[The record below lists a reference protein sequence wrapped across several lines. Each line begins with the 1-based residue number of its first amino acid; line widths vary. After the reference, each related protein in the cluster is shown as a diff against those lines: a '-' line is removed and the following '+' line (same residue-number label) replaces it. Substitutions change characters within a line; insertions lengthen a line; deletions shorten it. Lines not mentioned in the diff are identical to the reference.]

1 MTSNL
6 ARTRLII
13 VALLGFSAF
22 LNYLDRQALAIL
34 AKPIQTDLN
43 LSHQDYAFVVST
55 FLVAY
60 SGGNLICGWLLERF
74 GGRITL
80 PAFVLFW
87 SAANFATGLVV
98 DVNTLAVTRFALGA
112 AEIGGFLALTVI
124 AKDLFPPSRRAS
136 VMGWC
141 NAAAMFGATAAPPFI
156 AWIYGLAGWRFAFL
170 STGVIGFVWAAC
182 WLLLFYRPAS
192 YNSMAAEA
200 EGAEAVLPSAVDPNA
215 PRFSWLGA
223 LANRGVWAITFGK
236 MLVYPVW
243 YFYLFWFPKYL
254 TDERGLT
261 IAELGRTAWVV
272 YAAAGIGSVLG
283 GAASGLLIRRGKSP
297 ATARLMVMACVALV
311 GPFASLGN
319 GFGPPILLSLVFA
332 SMVGLVQMIW
342 QVNII
347 VLATDLF
354 SSRQLGKVI
363 GVAGFLTGVA
373 GVVSNQLVGSLVETV
388 SYKPMF
394 IVMAAAYPLAW
405 IAVWLL
411 LRQPRASDKV
421 AIG

>member
-1 MTSNL
+1 MTSSLN
-6 ARTRLII
+6 RTRFVI

-34 AKPIQTDLN
+34 AKPIQADLG
-43 LSHQDYAFVVST
+43 LSQQDYAFVVSA
-55 FLVAY
+55 FLIAY
-60 SGGNLICGWLLERF
+60 SGGNLVCGWLLERF
-74 GGRITL
+74 GGRIAL

-98 DVNTLAVTRFALGA
+98 DVNTLAATRFALGA

-124 AKDLFPPSRRAS
+124 AKDLFPPNRRAS

-141 NAAAMFGATAAPPFI
+141 NAAAMFGATAAPPLI
-156 AWIYGLAGWRFAFL
+156 AWIYGLSGWRFAFL
-170 STGVIGFVWAAC
+170 STGVIGFAWAAC
-182 WLLLFYRPAS
+182 WILLFYRPTS
-192 YNSMAAEA
+192 YDSMMAEA
-200 EGAEAVLPSAVDPNA
+200 EAAEAVLPSTVDRNA
-215 PRFSWLGA
+215 PSFSWIGA
-223 LANRGVWAITFGK
+223 LTNRGVWAITCGK
-236 MLVYPVW
+236 MFVYPVW

-261 IAELGRTAWVV
+261 IAELGSTAWVV
-272 YAAAGIGSVLG
+272 YAAAGIGSLVG
-283 GAASGLLIRRGKSP
+283 GAASGLLIQRGKSP
-297 ATARLMVMACVALV
+297 VAARLMVMAFVALI

-319 GFGPPILLSLVFA
+319 GFGPPILLSLMFA
-332 SMVGLVQMIW
+332 SMVGFVQMIW

-363 GVAGFLTGVA
+363 GVAGFLTGLA
-373 GVVSNQLVGSLVETV
+373 GVVSNQLVGALVESV

-394 IVMAAAYPLAW
+394 MVMAAAYPLAFV
-405 IAVWLL
+405 AVWML
-411 LRQPRASDKV
+411 LRQPRAPAS
-421 AIG
+421 